1 MTTILAAVDGSLL
14 VAKSRGGAWEP
25 ELKLAE
31 TSPLCLVVDPS
42 DEARV
47 WCGTGRAGVWRSADA
62 GNSWQRSGGPL
73 PEVAVS
79 GIALGPSVEGRG
91 PSTVYAGTD
100 PTALY
105 RSDDGGESWREL
117 SSLLAL
123 PSSATWS
130 FPPKPTTSHVR
141 WITIA
146 PADADT
152 VYVCIEAGALV
163 RSRDRGETWIDRMPG
178 GPWDTHTLAVHPM
191 RPGRL
196 YSAAGD
202 GIASPGHGYQESMDG
217 GEHWVYPDEGL
228 QHHYLYGLAVDPGD
242 PDTIVV
248 SAASSPWTAHDPRS
262 AQATV
267 YRRTGG
273 GPWREVREGLPPP
286 EGTTRAL
293 LATHPAEPGVFYAVS
308 NRGLYR
314 SQDAGTSWARLPV
327 EVPGS
332 GSGDVRA
339 LAVAV

>member
-1 MTTILAAVDGSLL
+1 MTATTILAAVGRDVL
-14 VAKSRGGAWEP
+14 VARWSGEGWEP
-25 ELKLAE
+25 GLQLDG
-31 TSPLCLVVDPS
+31 TSPLCLAVDPL
-42 DEARV
+42 DRAHV
-47 WCGTGRAGVWRSADA
+47 WCGTARAGVWRSADA
-62 GNSWQRSGGPL
+62 GATWQRSGGEFPD
-73 PEVAVS
+73 VAVS
-79 GIALGPSVEGRG
+79 GIAVAPRREAGG

-123 PSSATWS
+123 PSAATWS
-130 FPPKPTTSHVR
+130 FPPQPSTSHVR

-163 RSRDRGETWIDRMPG
+163 RSRDRGESWIDRMPD
-178 GPWDTHTLAVHPM
+178 GPRDTHTLAVHPM
-191 RPGRL
+191 SPGRL

-202 GIASPGHGYQESMDG
+202 GLTTPGHGYQESMDG
-217 GEHWVYPDEGL
+217 GDSWMYPDEGL

-242 PDTIVV
+242 PDTAVV

-262 AQATV
+262 AEATV

-273 GPWREVREGLPPP
+273 GPWREVREGLPAPA
-286 EGTTRAL
+286 GTTRAL
-293 LATHPAEPGVFYAVS
+293 LAAHAAEPGVFYALS

-314 SQDAGTSWARLPV
+314 SGDAGVSWERLPV
-327 EVPGS
+327 DVP

-339 LAVAV
+339 LAVTA